1 MEISVIIPSYKPG
14 KYLWEC
20 LDSLSKQTLSNDK
33 FETVLILNGCCEP
46 WKSRIDTWIASHPE
60 MNINFIQTD
69 TPGVSNARNI
79 GIEAAKG
86 EYIAFIDDDD
96 FVSPQY
102 LAELLKV
109 SSKECVGLSDSRSFH
124 DGERVFSTNYYL
136 HNVFD
141 NCSKSSS
148 STLFKARSMFNGPCM
163 KLFHKS
169 IIGDRRFNKKF
180 ANGEDNLMMFNI
192 SDKIKRIKFTSQA
205 AVYYRRIRE
214 NSATTRYRTKWQI
227 AKNTVHLMKQ
237 YIICLSKNPLDYN
250 AAFVLS
256 RFAAEIKS
264 VILR

>member
-33 FETVLILNGCCEP
+33 FETILILNGCCEP

-163 KLFHKS
+163 KLISKS
-169 IIGDRRFNKKF
+169 IIGKKRFNVNLS
-180 ANGEDNLMMFNI
+180 NGEDNLMMLNI
-192 SDKIKRIKFTSQA
+192 SDRIKRIRFTSPDA
-205 AVYYRRIRE
+205 IYYRRYRD
-214 NSATTRYRTKWQI
+214 NSAITRHHGRAEWMLLSVRVMWQYMKCI
-227 AKNTVHLMKQ
+227 AKCPWK
-237 YIICLSKNPLDYN
+237 YN
-250 AAFVLS
+250 YPFIAS
-256 RFAAEIKS
+256 RFAAEIKAMFM
-264 VILR
+264 